1 MNKIRLYIRKN
12 SGDGSQCTDFPKNIF
27 TAPAERDWNEMETF
41 LGNQVFF
48 SRWRASNPDFC
59 TPISCRTGERQ
70 SMGQKKPVDIHDK
83 EYAWKW
89 IIAQSNVPIRL
100 SGVRHPH
107 RVRVGGTD
115 VLFQN
120 PASPHMG
127 SVPPGRLEK

>member
-48 SRWRASNPDFC
+48 SCWRAGNPDFC

-100 SGVRHPH
+100 SGG
-107 RVRVGGTD
+107 VGGTD
-115 VLFQN
+115 GLIQN
-120 PASPHMG
+120 PATPHMG